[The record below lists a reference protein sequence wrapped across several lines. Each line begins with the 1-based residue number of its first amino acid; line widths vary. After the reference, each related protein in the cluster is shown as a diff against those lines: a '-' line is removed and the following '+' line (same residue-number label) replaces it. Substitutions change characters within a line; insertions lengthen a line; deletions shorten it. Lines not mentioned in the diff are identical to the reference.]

1 MRIID
6 VLHSGITTGVVR
18 SGVILERLKSVPEL
32 KFLAPLRNCKKCARS
47 QILTWEGSI
56 KRPRMTNRV
65 GWNEDKQ
72 SAVRAKEVE

>member
-1 MRIID
+1 M
-6 VLHSGITTGVVR
+6 
-18 SGVILERLKSVPEL
+18 
-32 KFLAPLRNCKKCARS
+32 FLAPLRNCKKRARS